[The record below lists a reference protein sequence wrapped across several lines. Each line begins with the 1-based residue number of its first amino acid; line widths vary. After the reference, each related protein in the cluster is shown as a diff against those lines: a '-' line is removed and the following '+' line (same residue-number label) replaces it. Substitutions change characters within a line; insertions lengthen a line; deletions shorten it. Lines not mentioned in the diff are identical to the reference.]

1 MNFGQIKWILYGLV
15 GAYAIYLLFFNNQQD
30 TAEYSTSYESEEVV
44 TPTQGLIT
52 TVTETEKDL
61 FKIEDEVTVATP
73 EESRII
79 ARYMDETVDTFTL
92 EEAKLAGADEQT
104 RSGSIFRAASYGLLG
119 YYMGRSMMGY
129 RPRSSAYVDQNTYNR
144 VTRNAGQSL
153 QSTARRT
160 TTSRPTAGK
169 SGYGKTSGAK
179 STRSYGG

>member
-15 GAYAIYLLFFNNQQD
+15 GAYAIYLLVFKTQNEN
-30 TAEYSTSYESEEVV
+30 TGYSSSYETEEEV

-79 ARYMDETVDTFTL
+79 ARYMDETIDTFTL
-92 EEAKLAGADEQT
+92 EEAKLAENNEHS
-104 RSGSIFRAASYGLLG
+104 RSGSVFRAASYGLLG

-129 RPRSSAYVDQNTYNR
+129 RPRASAYVDQNTYNR
-144 VTRNAGQSL
+144 VTRNAGQTL

-160 TTSRPTAGK
+160 VAKRPTGAK
-169 SGYGKTSGAK
+169 SGYGKTSGAR